1 MSDEGE
7 KKPSLRETARRY
19 GEAKRAGNETPS
31 SPPSP
36 PPSSA
41 PREKPFIPFVRFED
55 VVVKCGHVEKFGI
68 LPDNKDRFRED
79 RRKKAISRDCKE
91 CREKKQVDQLAAA
104 EVRRVEKE
112 QQVKTSPP
120 PRPKTER
127 LPGGSRFQVEYDA
140 ATEQWNGTLTVP
152 TPDGASVVL
161 TGSRSGLF
169 PLLSNL
175 DKQYRA
181 TLG

>member
-1 MSDEGE
+1 MSDEGV

-19 GEAKRAGNETPS
+19 GEAKRVGNETVT

-36 PPSSA
+36 SPSSP

-91 CREKKQVDQLAAA
+91 CREKKQVDQLEASVLRKA
-104 EVRRVEKE
+104 EKE
-112 QQVKTSPP
+112 QQVKTQ
-120 PRPKTER
+120 PRPKAER
-127 LPGGSRFQVEYDA
+127 LPSGSRFQVEYDA

-152 TPDGASVVL
+152 TPDGSPVVL

-181 TLG
+181 TLVS